1 MRILIVILILLIT
14 CNCKANAGP
23 TLNWDRRQSEEMPTT
38 IERINKECTGV
49 DPVDP
54 AWTTIATIPLET
66 TTYIDNTVLV
76 PRAYC
81 YRVNEWFTL
90 SILQDYIQPA
100 QPSWLKCADEGGFC
114 AFTGTKQV
122 RYGSETDINGVV
134 NPVYSTLTI
143 NGDLVNPTGSNCDN
157 ATFGDPVYGVVKH
170 CDTLQ

>member
-1 MRILIVILILLIT
+1 MRILVAILILLIT

-76 PRAYC
+76 PGAYC

-100 QPSWLKCADEGGFC
+100 QPSWIKCAHEGGFC

-122 RYGSETDINGVV
+122 RYGSI
-134 NPVYSTLTI
+134 LTI
-143 NGDLVNPTGSNCDN
+143 NGDLNSPAGTPCDN
-157 ATFGDPVYGVVKH
+157 ATFGDPVVGIVKH
-170 CDTLQ
+170 CDVLQ